1 MTDWRALRAAS
12 RLAEKITES
21 EQKACS
27 LLVILIYEP
36 LNAGYVLDLRTHL
49 LKLFLLNV
57 KPILSKSI

>member
-1 MTDWRALRAAS
+1 MES
-12 RLAEKITES
+12 RK